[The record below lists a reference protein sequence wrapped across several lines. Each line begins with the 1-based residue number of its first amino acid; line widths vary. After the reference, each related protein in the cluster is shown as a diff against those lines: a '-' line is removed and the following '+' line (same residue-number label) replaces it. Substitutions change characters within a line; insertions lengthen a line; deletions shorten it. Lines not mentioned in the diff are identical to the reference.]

1 MKKLPIIA
9 FGALIIGFLVLCI
22 YSYNQNQQYDQWIAS
37 LDRSK
42 YIEKEE
48 RNGNLGDN
56 YEGNKDAKVL
66 IVEYADYQ
74 CPGCATTFPY
84 LSEIV
89 EEYKGKV
96 GLIFRSYILSYH
108 KNGTAAAHAANA
120 AALQGYW
127 QPFATILFKN
137 QAEWEDLE
145 AGKRDA
151 KFKSYFEE
159 ASKNQ
164 GNADWFLSDMNS
176 EAVKKEVKSDMA
188 VAKLVNITET
198 PTIIINGEKLPTIS
212 VNESTFKKTVHEM
225 IDTALKKAE
234 SNSSNNAK

>member
-9 FGALIIGFLVLCI
+9 FGALIIGFLALCI

-96 GLIFRSYILSYH
+96 GLIFRSYILSYD

-164 GNADWFLSDMNS
+164 GNA
-176 EAVKKEVKSDMA
+176 VKKKVKSDMA

-225 IDTALKKAE
+225 IDAALKKAE
-234 SNSSNNAK
+234 SDSSNNTK

>member
-9 FGALIIGFLVLCI
+9 FSALIIGFLALCI

-42 YIEKEE
+42 YIEKDE

-56 YEGNKDAKVL
+56 YKGNKDAKVL

-84 LSEIV
+84 LSKIV

-96 GLIFRSYILSYH
+96 GLIFRSFILSYH

-127 QPFATILFKN
+127 QPYATLLFKN
-137 QAEWEDLE
+137 QSEWEGLDSE
-145 AGKRDA
+145 KRDA
-151 KFKSYFEE
+151 KFKAYFEE
-159 ASKNQ
+159 VSGNK
-164 GNADWFLSDMNS
+164 GNATQFLADMNS
-176 EAVKKEVKSDMA
+176 EAVKKKVKSDMA

-198 PTIIINGEKLPTIS
+198 PTIIINGNKLPSIS
-212 VNESTFKKTVHEM
+212 VNEATFKKTVHEM
-225 IDTALKKAE
+225 IDEALKKAE
-234 SNSSNNAK
+234 SENK

>member
-9 FGALIIGFLVLCI
+9 FGALIIGFLTLCI

-151 KFKSYFEE
+151 KFKSYFKE

-164 GNADWFLSDMNS
+164 GNADRFLSDMNS
-176 EAVKKEVKSDMA
+176 EAVKKKVKSDMA

>member
-9 FGALIIGFLVLCI
+9 FSALIIGFLALCI

-42 YIEKEE
+42 YIEKDE

-56 YEGNKDAKVL
+56 YKGNKDAKVL

-84 LSEIV
+84 LSKIV

-96 GLIFRSYILSYH
+96 GLIFRSFILSYH

-127 QPFATILFKN
+127 QPYATLLFKN
-137 QAEWEDLE
+137 QSEWEGLDSE
-145 AGKRDA
+145 KRDA
-151 KFKSYFEE
+151 KFKAYFEE
-159 ASKNQ
+159 VSGNK
-164 GNADWFLSDMNS
+164 GNATQFLADMNS
-176 EAVKKEVKSDMA
+176 EVVKKKVKSDMA

-198 PTIIINGEKLPTIS
+198 PTIIINGNKLPSIS
-212 VNESTFKKTVHEM
+212 VNEATFKKTVHEM
-225 IDTALKKAE
+225 IDEALKKAE
-234 SNSSNNAK
+234 SENK

>member
-9 FGALIIGFLVLCI
+9 FSVLIIGFLALCI

-42 YIEKEE
+42 YIEKDE
-48 RNGNLGDN
+48 RNGNFGDN
-56 YEGNKDAKVL
+56 YKGNKDAKVL

-84 LSEIV
+84 LSKIV

-96 GLIFRSYILSYH
+96 GLIFRSFILSYH

-127 QPFATILFKN
+127 QPYATLLFKN
-137 QAEWEDLE
+137 QSEWEGLDSE
-145 AGKRDA
+145 KRDA
-151 KFKSYFEE
+151 KFKAYFEE
-159 ASKNQ
+159 VSGNK
-164 GNADWFLSDMNS
+164 GNATQFLADMNS
-176 EAVKKEVKSDMA
+176 EAVKEKVKSDMA

-198 PTIIINGEKLPTIS
+198 PTIIINGNKLPSIS
-212 VNESTFKKTVHEM
+212 VNEATFKKTVHEM
-225 IDTALKKAE
+225 IDEALKKAE
-234 SNSSNNAK
+234 SENK

>member
-9 FGALIIGFLVLCI
+9 FGALIIGFLALCI

-42 YIEKEE
+42 YIDKEE

-66 IVEYADYQ
+66 TVEYADYQ

-96 GLIFRSYILSYH
+96 GLIFRSFILSYH

-127 QPFATILFKN
+127 QAYATILFKN
-137 QAEWEDLE
+137 QSEWEDLE
-145 AGKRDA
+145 TGKRDT

-164 GNADWFLSDMNS
+164 GNADQFLSDMNS
-176 EAVKKEVKSDMA
+176 EAVKKKVKSDMA

-225 IDTALKKAE
+225 IDAALKKAE

>member
-9 FGALIIGFLVLCI
+9 FSALIIGFLALCI

-42 YIEKEE
+42 YIEKDE

-56 YEGNKDAKVL
+56 YKGTKDAKVL

-84 LSEIV
+84 LSKIV

-96 GLIFRSYILSYH
+96 GLIFRSFILSYH

-127 QPFATILFKN
+127 QPYATLLFKN
-137 QAEWEDLE
+137 QSEWEGLDSE
-145 AGKRDA
+145 KRDA
-151 KFKSYFEE
+151 KFKAYFEE
-159 ASKNQ
+159 VSGNK
-164 GNADWFLSDMNS
+164 GNATQFLADMNS
-176 EAVKKEVKSDMA
+176 EAVKKKVKSDMA

-198 PTIIINGEKLPTIS
+198 PTIIINGNKLPSIS
-212 VNESTFKKTVHEM
+212 VNEATFKKTVHEM
-225 IDTALKKAE
+225 IDEALKKAE
-234 SNSSNNAK
+234 SENK

>member
-9 FGALIIGFLVLCI
+9 FGALIIGFLALCI
-22 YSYNQNQQYDQWIAS
+22 YSYNQNQQYGQWIAS

-176 EAVKKEVKSDMA
+176 EAVKKKVKSDMA

-225 IDTALKKAE
+225 IDTALKKAV

>member
-9 FGALIIGFLVLCI
+9 FSVLIIGFLALCI

-42 YIEKEE
+42 YIEKDE
-48 RNGNLGDN
+48 RNGNFGDN
-56 YEGNKDAKVL
+56 YKGNKDAKVL

-84 LSEIV
+84 LSKIV

-96 GLIFRSYILSYH
+96 GLIFRSFILSYH

-127 QPFATILFKN
+127 QPYATLLFKN
-137 QAEWEDLE
+137 QSEWEGLDSE
-145 AGKRDA
+145 KRDA
-151 KFKSYFEE
+151 KFKAYFEE
-159 ASKNQ
+159 VSGNK
-164 GNADWFLSDMNS
+164 GNATQFLADMNS
-176 EAVKKEVKSDMA
+176 EAVKER
-188 VAKLVNITET
+188 
-198 PTIIINGEKLPTIS
+198 
-212 VNESTFKKTVHEM
+212 
-225 IDTALKKAE
+225 
-234 SNSSNNAK
+234 SNPIWPLQS

>member
-9 FGALIIGFLVLCI
+9 FGVLIVGFLALCV

-89 EEYKGKV
+89 KEYNGKV
-96 GLIFRSYILSYH
+96 GLIFRSFILSYH

-127 QPFATILFKN
+127 QAYATLLFKN
-137 QAEWEDLE
+137 QAEWEGLDSE
-145 AGKRDA
+145 KRDA
-151 KFKSYFEE
+151 KFKAYFEE
-159 ASKNQ
+159 ASGHQ
-164 GNADWFLSDMNS
+164 GNVSQFLSDMNS
-176 EAVKKEVKSDMA
+176 EAVKKKVKSDMA

-198 PTIIINGEKLPTIS
+198 PTIIINGNKLPSIS
-212 VNESTFKKTVHEM
+212 VNEATFKKTVHEM
-225 IDTALKKAE
+225 IDEALKKAE
-234 SNSSNNAK
+234 SENKNK

>member
-9 FGALIIGFLVLCI
+9 FGALIIGFLALCI

-66 IVEYADYQ
+66 VVEYADYQ

-164 GNADWFLSDMNS
+164 GNADRFLSDMNS
-176 EAVKKEVKSDMA
+176 EAVKKKVKSDMA

>member
-9 FGALIIGFLVLCI
+9 FGALIIGFLALCI

-42 YIEKEE
+42 YIDKEE

-96 GLIFRSYILSYH
+96 GLIFRSFILSYH

-127 QPFATILFKN
+127 QAYATILFKN

-159 ASKNQ
+159 ASKGQ
-164 GNADWFLSDMNS
+164 GNADQFL
-176 EAVKKEVKSDMA
+176 SDMA

-225 IDTALKKAE
+225 IDAALKKVE
-234 SNSSNNAK
+234 SGSSNNTK

>member
-1 MKKLPIIA
+1 M
-9 FGALIIGFLVLCI
+9 
-22 YSYNQNQQYDQWIAS
+22 
-37 LDRSK
+37 
-42 YIEKEE
+42 
-48 RNGNLGDN
+48 
-56 YEGNKDAKVL
+56 L

-96 GLIFRSYILSYH
+96 GLIFRSFILSYH

-127 QPFATILFKN
+127 QAYATILFKN
-137 QAEWEDLE
+137 QSEWEDLE

-164 GNADWFLSDMNS
+164 GNADQFLSDMNS
-176 EAVKKEVKSDMA
+176 EAVKKKVKSDMA

-225 IDTALKKAE
+225 IDAALKKAD
-234 SNSSNNAK
+234 SGSSNNTK

>member
-9 FGALIIGFLVLCI
+9 FGALIIGFLALCI

-137 QAEWEDLE
+137 QSEWEDLE
-145 AGKRDA
+145 AGKRDV
-151 KFKSYFEE
+151 KFKFYFEE

-164 GNADWFLSDMNS
+164 GNADRFLSDMNS
-176 EAVKKEVKSDMA
+176 EAVKKKVKSDMA

-225 IDTALKKAE
+225 IDAALKKAE
-234 SNSSNNAK
+234 SDSSNNTK

>member
-9 FGALIIGFLVLCI
+9 FGALIIGFLTLCI

-48 RNGNLGDN
+48 RTGNLGDN

-164 GNADWFLSDMNS
+164 GNADRFLSDMNS
-176 EAVKKEVKSDMA
+176 EAVKKKVKSDMA